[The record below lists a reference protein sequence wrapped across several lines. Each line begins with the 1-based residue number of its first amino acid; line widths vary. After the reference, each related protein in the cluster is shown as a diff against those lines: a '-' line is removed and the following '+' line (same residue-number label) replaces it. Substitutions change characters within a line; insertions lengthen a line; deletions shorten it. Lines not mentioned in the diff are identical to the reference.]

1 MLYKVSHWVRLLHVK
16 NYADLG
22 RNTPFAAHYE
32 KIRIH
37 LCETNSDQQRD
48 QQREDTFI
56 SAKKRTFAPKSD
68 SITIFA
74 F

>member
-1 MLYKVSHWVRLLHVK
+1 MTNTRFAVHYK
-16 NYADLG
+16 
-22 RNTPFAAHYE
+22 

-37 LCETNSDQQRD
+37 LCETGDQQCG
-48 QQREDTFI
+48 DTFI